1 VSKRAKTALRV
12 VYGKQERS
20 ALLQPK
26 KGLAMNAQ
34 NVLNPNPPEFEQFL
48 YASVGKDR
56 RGYAVTVLSALARL
70 GLDPWKETAEL
81 VTLGRAAAQTR
92 LGKQLARFWD
102 VPTLAS
108 DHLMVARDLSQLLP
122 EGRMSGSP
130 KRSADTVTG
139 DRMSMSKA
147 IWVALGIA
155 LLLLQV
161 FLIGAGGSD
170 E

>member
-1 VSKRAKTALRV
+1 
-12 VYGKQERS
+12 
-20 ALLQPK
+20 
-26 KGLAMNAQ
+26 MNAQ
-34 NVLNPNPPEFEQFL
+34 NVLNPHPPEFEQFL

-56 RGYAVTVLSALARL
+56 RGYAVTVLSTLARL

-81 VTLGRAAAQTR
+81 VTLGRSAAQTR
-92 LGKQLARFWD
+92 LGTQLARFWD

-108 DHLMVARDLSQLLP
+108 DHLRVARDLSQLLP

-130 KRSADTVTG
+130 RRSAETITG
-139 DRMSMSKA
+139 NRMSTGKA

-155 LLLLQV
+155 FLLLQI
-161 FLIGAGGSD
+161 FLIGGTGSD